1 MLFSIL
7 LTTTMSTWVNIVNIG
22 NMDSTANVVD
32 IFNIVNIFFD
42 KEINLSILSPLPTLS
57 TWTAW
62 STLLT
67 IVNIRQHSHQLSN
80 KIVNFALPSESFVSI
95 FGSFSFTQSRYGIVP
110 PLLFVTFA
118 FSLSATAEHW
128 SWGKRSFLTR
138 ITWLHGQLC
147 NWYCCSWIL
156 RKWGQKKKTVK
167 HNSFFFRKGVQF
179 TNPILGAFKRSLTP
193 KVNWRTWEPSQDIT
207 HPPFDMVSNSHTLLC
222 YR

>member
-147 NWYCCSWIL
+147 NWYCCSWIF
-156 RKWGQKKKTVK
+156 RKWGQ
-167 HNSFFFRKGVQF
+167 RKNNKVQF
-179 TNPILGAFKRSLTP
+179 ILLSKRSAIHKPHFGSFQEIPDSKSQLANLGT
-193 KVNWRTWEPSQDIT
+193 QDIT